1 MMAGDSTRPAAATA
15 DEFKNT
21 RRLIDPV
28 FMALF
33 SPSCVFLLRAIE
45 VAAAIFVQMYDKIET
60 ARKGAREKPCADV

>member
-1 MMAGDSTRPAAATA
+1 MAGDSTSPVAATA

-33 SPSCVFLLRAIE
+33 SPYAFCCVAIE
-45 VAAAIFVQMYDKIET
+45 VAAAIFVQMYDKMET
-60 ARKGAREKPCADV
+60 ARKGA